1 MLGRSLLYLLLI
13 VCASSHEFMVY
24 TVTVAQRDTQPLLS
38 YLVQNNSVYKQV
50 FNPTWMPPSA
60 GTAQRK
66 GLIIRTQDCDY
77 KPEGCVFCG
86 GSAQKASLLT
96 FSEQVDGKFANITA
110 SSIVFT
116 PSSFADSWGTEDP
129 RMVYNRQDAFY
140 YMTYTAY
147 NGSSILMS
155 LARSKNPTD
164 RDSWERLGPVFPD
177 YQNSKSG
184 AILIR
189 DSAPH
194 YLFWGDSDIRVT
206 KSSNISKWDS
216 IGDIF
221 LSPRADHFDSRLVE
235 SGPPPLLLS
244 TGDYLFFYNSAEK
257 GWPEDPKTAYHVGWV
272 ILDGNDPAKIK
283 QRSEVPLMGPE
294 YSWEKGEAPYLCN
307 VPNVV
312 FL

>member
-1 MLGRSLLYLLLI
+1 MLLLL
-13 VCASSHEFMVY
+13 CLLLCGHLTAALYS
-24 TVTVAQRDTQPLLS
+24 VTLTQRDSQPLLS
-38 YLVQNNSVYKQV
+38 YLVQNNSKYKQV
-50 FNPTWMPPSA
+50 FNPTWMPAS
-60 GTAQRK
+60 TATANRK

-77 KPEGCVFCG
+77 KPEACVFCG

-96 FSEQVDGKFANITA
+96 FSELKDGSFTPITA
-110 SSIVFT
+110 DSIVFT

-129 RMVYNRQDAFY
+129 RMVLNTADGYY

-155 LARSKNPTD
+155 LARSRNPTD
-164 RDSWERLGPVFPD
+164 RNGWERLGPIFPN

-184 AILIR
+184 AILLR
-189 DSAPH
+189 SQSQH

-206 KSSNISKWDS
+206 RSSNLSKWDS

-244 TGDYLFFYNSAEK
+244 TGDYLFFYNSA
-257 GWPEDPKTAYHVGWV
+257 
-272 ILDGNDPAKIK
+272 
-283 QRSEVPLMGPE
+283 
-294 YSWEKGEAPYLCN
+294 
-307 VPNVV
+307 
-312 FL
+312 